1 MNPRSENWRAAG
13 RVSDLIDYCRL
24 GLFLFKAPGIFLDI
38 NQLHLFP
45 ELSGFGIS
53 IICLL
58 SPKSMSRLTPIE
70 YKLADYLF
78 QVFRTR
84 KHSFATTASSAPAYT
99 GSGSTLSKIASLSDR
114 NVLNWNL
121 PFVKLDSFWFHFV
134 KEYL

>member
-1 MNPRSENWRAAG
+1 MFNLCTEKISIPGFKPSGKRSDKIWGKRSMNPRSENWRAAG
-13 RVSDLIDYCRL
+13 RVSDLIDFCPL
-24 GLFLFKAPGIFLDI
+24 GKFFFKDPGIFLDI

-84 KHSFATTASSAPAYT
+84 KHSFATTASSAPAQT
-99 GSGSTLSKIASLSDR
+99 GSGSTLSIGI
-114 NVLNWNL
+114 
-121 PFVKLDSFWFHFV
+121 
-134 KEYL
+134 